1 MAGAKRLLDER
12 TGNAYDRIASSK
24 DRMLFTIARCSVY
37 SAVWCSVAHKHN
49 AMLFC
54 SGYCANHPPVSGT
67 AKVRLERAITR
78 RVWAEWACADNNE
91 VVDGY
96 CDGCCAILNALVA
109 TLDTKSAF
117 PWVDDKTAG
126 HFCRTSTTCCSWT
139 SNTTSTRPHQ
149 TSFSRWKMWDIT
161 NSSPMPWCRKCHD
174 LWLLPA
180 TSSRGAR
187 RWLNHQPELVESPL
201 MLVTLW

>member
-1 MAGAKRLLDER
+1 MAGAKRLLYER

-54 SGYCANHPPVSGT
+54 SGYCANHPPVSYQGGMGT
-67 AKVRLERAITR
+67 AKVRLERAITQ

-96 CDGCCAILNALVA
+96 CDGYCAILNALVA

-126 HFCRTSTTCCSWT
+126 HFCRTSTTCCS
-139 SNTTSTRPHQ
+139 
-149 TSFSRWKMWDIT
+149 
-161 NSSPMPWCRKCHD
+161 
-174 LWLLPA
+174 
-180 TSSRGAR
+180 
-187 RWLNHQPELVESPL
+187 
-201 MLVTLW
+201 